1 MSKDVKIYNP
11 VTNKYVKTLPCTLKK
26 TGTNAFNIILK
37 QGLNRQ
43 IRRMC
48 SSLDYHVVSLKRI
61 RFMHLKLD
69 VNEGE
74 FRLLNND
81 EIEKLTNKVKVSC

>member
-1 MSKDVKIYNP
+1 
-11 VTNKYVKTLPCTLKK
+11 
-26 TGTNAFNIILK
+26 
-37 QGLNRQ
+37 
-43 IRRMC
+43 
-48 SSLDYHVVSLKRI
+48 
-61 RFMHLKLD
+61 MHLKLD